1 SGCAIAKANGERV
14 SIHIKGRDLQRGFPT
29 EIMLEPHDIAEA
41 LTLPIQQ
48 IVGGIRAALA
58 DVPPELTADVC
69 DSGIWV
75 TGGGAPL
82 ERLDARL
89 HYATGGE
96 NRQAEDPLRCVVLG
110 TGKALEEINAMADL
124 LIKP

>member
-1 SGCAIAKANGERV
+1 M
-14 SIHIKGRDLQRGFPT
+14 T
-29 EIMLEPHDIAEA
+29 LEPQDIAEA

-69 DSGIWV
+69 DSGIWL
-75 TGGGAPL
+75 TGGGALL

-89 HYATGGE
+89 THETGVKY
-96 NRQAEDPLRCVVLG
+96 RIAEDPLRCVVRG
-110 TGKALEEINAMADL
+110 TGKALEEIDDMADL

>member
-1 SGCAIAKANGERV
+1 
-14 SIHIKGRDLQRGFPT
+14 
-29 EIMLEPHDIAEA
+29 MLAPHDIAEA
-41 LTLPIQQ
+41 LTRPIQQ

-69 DSGIWV
+69 DSGIWL
-75 TGGGAPL
+75 TGGGALL

-89 HYATGGE
+89 TYETGVKY
-96 NRQAEDPLRCVVLG
+96 RIAEDPLRCVVRG
-110 TGKALEEINAMADL
+110 TGKALEEINDMADL